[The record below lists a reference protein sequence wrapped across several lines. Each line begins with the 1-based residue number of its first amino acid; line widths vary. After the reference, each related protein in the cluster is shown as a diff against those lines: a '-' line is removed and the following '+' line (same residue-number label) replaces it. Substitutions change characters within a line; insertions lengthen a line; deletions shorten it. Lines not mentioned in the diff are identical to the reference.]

1 LHDIDPRS
9 LDGIES
15 ILRILE
21 DGKWHPISDLAARFG
36 RSSTVTEQI
45 VEFLSDH
52 GLLNYRSSERMVR
65 LDPEFLSLMNQ
76 T

>member
-1 LHDIDPRS
+1 M
-9 LDGIES
+9 DGIES
-15 ILRILE
+15 ILRVLE
-21 DGKWHPISDLAARFG
+21 DGHWHPISDLASRIG
-36 RSSTVTEQI
+36 RSTTITEQI
-45 VEFLSDH
+45 VEFLSEH

>member
-1 LHDIDPRS
+1 

-15 ILRILE
+15 ILRVLE
-21 DGKWHPISDLAARFG
+21 DGNWHPISDLAARVG

-52 GLLNYRSSERMVR
+52 GLLNYRSREKMVR
-65 LDPEFLSLMNQ
+65 LDPEFLTLMKL